1 MNKRILEKGTEVT
14 VRAFGGKEVRR
25 RVWEDLGD
33 AILVCT
39 EKEYQRASQL
49 HEEATCSG
57 LSKVDIIEVH
67 NILLEEET

>member
-1 MNKRILEKGTEVT
+1 MNKELLEQGTEVT
-14 VRAFGGKEVRR
+14 VRAFGGKELRR

-39 EKEYQRASQL
+39 EEEYQRAFHR

-57 LSKVDIIEVH
+57 LSKAYIIEVH
-67 NILLEEET
+67 TALLEEGA